1 MILGVDVG
9 PTNTDAVLLDG
20 DRAVRAVKV
29 PSVAGDAV
37 GSLAAAVR
45 ALPAEPR
52 GRATQLAVGLRVA
65 ARAVRERHG
74 LARVGVL
81 RVGGAKNLNF
91 PRR

>member
-29 PSVAGDAV
+29 PSLAGDAV

-45 ALPAEPR
+45 ALPAELR
-52 GRATQLAVGLRVA
+52 GRAEVVQVPGDGQL
-65 ARAVRERHG
+65 VRDRQ
-74 LARVGVL
+74 V
-81 RVGGAKNLNF
+81 
-91 PRR
+91 